1 MTLILMTI
9 AGVIMFLFGYST
21 GKTRGINIGR
31 SEVINEDIIRLKID
45 RKDTIDFAKIL
56 QLDMGRTSHIPKVLA
71 QDSEGNF
78 TVPLKPC

>member
-1 MTLILMTI
+1 MTFILMTI
-9 AGVIMFLFGYST
+9 AGAIMFLFGYST

-31 SEVINEDIIRLKID
+31 SEVINEDIIRLKRE
-45 RKDTIDFAKIL
+45 RKDTMKSAKIL
-56 QLDMGRTSHIPKVLA
+56 QLDMGRPSHRPKVLA